1 MENSTRR
8 NFFAV
13 TGVGT
18 VLGVAAI
25 AAPATANAAV
35 VDDVTVPAGAAST
48 MVAHVSNLHRGE
60 VTLMVAGKEVSVT
73 DKQLAA
79 RLAQAFHQAARR

>member
-18 VLGVAAI
+18 VVGVAAM
-25 AAPATANAAV
+25 AAPATAGAATT
-35 VDDVTVPAGAAST
+35 DDVAVPAGAAPT
-48 MVAHVSNLHRGE
+48 MVAHVGNVHRGE
-60 VTLMVAGKEVSVT
+60 VTLMVAGKEVSVI

-79 RLAQAFHQAARR
+79 RLAQAFHQAARH

>member
-13 TGVGT
+13 TGAGT
-18 VLGVAAI
+18 ALGAIAI
-25 AAPATANAAV
+25 AAPATASAATA
-35 VDDVTVPAGAAST
+35 DDVRAPAGAAST
-48 MVAHVSNLHRGE
+48 MVAHVSNLQRGE
-60 VTLMVAGKEVSVT
+60 VTLMVAGKEVSVI

-79 RLAQAFHQAARR
+79 RLAQAFHRAARR